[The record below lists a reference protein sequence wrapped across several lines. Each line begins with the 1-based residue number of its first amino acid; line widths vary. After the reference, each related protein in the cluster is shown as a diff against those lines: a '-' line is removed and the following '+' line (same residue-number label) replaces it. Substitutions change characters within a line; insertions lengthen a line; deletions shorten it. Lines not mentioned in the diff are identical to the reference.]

1 MSERQKL
8 SSLIMED
15 MRNYLIDEVIKKQT
29 ISDKELRILP
39 RIVISDAA
47 NPFDRRLR
55 EAEPG
60 GLVSAVQEMGIL
72 EEVFHYEGVRNER
85 VVPGSSE
92 ERTKAQNDAAMF
104 MYGATYAL
112 RCVVEARRS
121 WIEREEKRERLAP
134 YIVCLEQLIEGL
146 DDITANELWSRL
158 YDRTMAMARASEDH
172 AFIDYYDEDIYSR
185 HLLLD
190 LQQFLDPQ
198 YNRLLASKL
207 RIRKTKPVPDSAPTA
222 HQT

>member
-1 MSERQKL
+1 MSERSKPQP
-8 SSLIMED
+8 LIMED
-15 MRNYLIDEVIKKQT
+15 MRDYLVDEVVKKQT

-39 RIVISDAA
+39 RIVIGDMA
-47 NPFDRRLR
+47 NPFDCRLR
-55 EAEPG
+55 EAEPD
-60 GLVSAVQEMGIL
+60 GLVSTVQEMGML

-85 VVPGSSE
+85 VAPGSSE

-112 RCVVEARRS
+112 RCVVDARRS

-146 DDITANELWSRL
+146 DGFTANELWSRL

-172 AFIDYYDEDIYSR
+172 AFIDYYDEDMYSR
-185 HLLLD
+185 HLYFDLL
-190 LQQFLDPQ
+190 QFLDPQ
-198 YNRLLASKL
+198 YNRLLVSKL
-207 RIRKTKPVPDSAPTA
+207 RIRKTTSVPDCAPIT